1 MVRSGERGRGP
12 VASILELAGVA
23 LAALLSENFVLVS
36 CMGIGT
42 RTEAFRDPMDAVR
55 TGYCLTAVMV
65 LGALC
70 AWLIDFFLLGRFG
83 WQHYRLLVLAL
94 LIPGLVAGLRKF
106 LKVCIPELSRRIDG
120 QLKSVATNCAA
131 LGSALLISQRSYSL
145 PAALIFALCGG
156 IGATV
161 ALASFAGLQNEVD
174 LESCPRSF
182 RGIPI
187 QLITA
192 GLMAMALVGYYGLHV
207 HEAVLEKGVKVTGAT
222 VHYVDEG
229 MDTGEII
236 AQKPVM
242 VEEGDTPEI
251 LQKRVMEQA
260 EWKLLPAAINMIA
273 NQK

>member
-1 MVRSGERGRGP
+1 M
-12 VASILELAGVA
+12 ASILELAGVA

-161 ALASFAGLQNEVD
+161 ALASFAGLQK
-174 LESCPRSF
+174 
-182 RGIPI
+182 RG
-187 QLITA
+187 
-192 GLMAMALVGYYGLHV
+192 GLGELSQILPGNTHSTHYGRADGH
-207 HEAVLEKGVKVTGAT
+207 GPCG
-222 VHYVDEG
+222 
-229 MDTGEII
+229 
-236 AQKPVM
+236 
-242 VEEGDTPEI
+242 
-251 LQKRVMEQA
+251 
-260 EWKLLPAAINMIA
+260 LLWSAPGLRA
-273 NQK
+273 